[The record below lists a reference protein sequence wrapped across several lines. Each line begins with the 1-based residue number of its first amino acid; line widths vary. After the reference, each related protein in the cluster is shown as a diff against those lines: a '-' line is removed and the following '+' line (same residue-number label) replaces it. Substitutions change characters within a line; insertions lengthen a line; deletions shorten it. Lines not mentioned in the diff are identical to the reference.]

1 MFLDFFYKLRS
12 LNAPVSTR
20 EYLDLLNVLDS
31 YSKKNE
37 TISPERFYQIARSI
51 LIKDV
56 KYYDAYDL
64 AFSECFSGL
73 VSDDDFKSKLN
84 DWLQNALEKELSE
97 ERKANAMNLPSE
109 ELMKELQK
117 RIDEQKERHD
127 GGNKWIGTGGTS
139 AFGHSGFNPN
149 GIRVG
154 GEGINKSALAVAG
167 RREFKDYRTDEI
179 LNIRQIK
186 VALKKLRSLK
196 ESGRKELNIEKSIK
210 ATCNNAGEIEIIETK
225 SRKNNLKLVLLM
237 DIGGSMTPHSNR
249 VSQLFSAAHQT
260 NHFKEFKHYYFHNIF
275 YDDLYHHANLH
286 PDEITDFQK
295 LKSIHNSDTRFIIVG
310 DAYMAPYELFQMTG
324 SMREFYYSFIKDNK
338 KSNLTGMD
346 RVEVLKKLYAKT
358 VWLNP
363 EPKKLWSAPTIKAI
377 KEVIPMFEL
386 SIDGLS
392 EAIKEL
398 I

>member
-20 EYLDLLNVLDS
+20 EYLDLINVLQS
-31 YSKKNE
+31 YSAKGE
-37 TISPERFYQIARSI
+37 SISPERFYQIARSV
-51 LIKDV
+51 LIKDI
-56 KYYDAYDL
+56 KYYDSYDI
-64 AFSECFSGL
+64 AFSSCFSGL
-73 VSDDDFKSKLN
+73 VTDDDFKNKLKS
-84 DWLQNALEKELSE
+84 WLENALNSELSE
-97 ERKANAMNLPSE
+97 ERKQNAMNLPSE

-154 GEGINKSALAVAG
+154 GKGQNKSALAVAG
-167 RREFKDYRTDEI
+167 RREFKEYRTDEI

-186 VALKKLRSLK
+186 VALKKLRLLK
-196 ESGRKELNIEKSIK
+196 ESGRKELNIDKSIK
-210 ATCNNAGEIEIIETK
+210 ATCQNAGEIEIIESK

-237 DIGGSMTPHSNR
+237 DIGGSMTPHSQR
-249 VSQLFSAAHQT
+249 VSKLFSAAHQT

-275 YDDLYHHANLH
+275 YDDLYHHASLH
-286 PDEITDFQK
+286 PSEITDFSK
-295 LKSIHNSDTRFIIVG
+295 LKFKHNADTRFIIVG

-338 KSNLTGMD
+338 KSNLTGID
-346 RVEVLKKLYAKT
+346 RVELIKKHYDKT
-358 VWLNP
+358 IWLNP
-363 EPKKLWSAPTIKAI
+363 EPKSLWSAPTIKAI
-377 KEVIPMFEL
+377 KDIIPMYEL
-386 SIDGLS
+386 SLDGITEGISKLV
-392 EAIKEL
+392 
-398 I
+398 